1 MKVKQ
6 LYTGCLSQGAYY
18 IESNGEAAIIDPL
31 REVDQYILKAKK
43 NKASI
48 KYIFETHFHADFVS
62 GHLTLSKKTNA
73 PIIYGPNANTSFE
86 SINAKDGQRFN
97 LGEISIE
104 VLHTPG
110 HTMESSCY
118 LLLDKKN
125 NQIALFSGDTVF
137 MGDVGRP
144 DLAQKSDLSKEDLA
158 GHLYESIHNK
168 ILKLDDDVII
178 YPAHGA
184 GSACGKNMM
193 KITYD
198 SLKNQKKLN
207 YALNSKLTKPEFIE
221 KVLDE
226 LQKPPQYFPENVKLN
241 KEGYEDIDKI
251 LSSSKK
257 LLNANKFEEIANEN
271 GALVL
276 DVRSKEEYE
285 NSHIPRSIFI
295 GLDGGFAPWVGEL
308 IIDVKTPILLVC
320 NESQIEEA
328 VTRLSRVGFDNTL
341 GYITIE
347 KWKENGK
354 EIDSINSISAVET
367 VKRLENKSS
376 ILIDV
381 RKDNEYKSQHVV
393 DAHNYQ
399 LSSINNYLPKFEEK
413 HDYYIHCQSGYRSMI
428 ACSILKSRGIHNI
441 TNVIGGFKNLGLTT
455 LNLTNKICPS
465 KL

>member
-1 MKVKQ
+1 MIIEQ
-6 LYTGCLSQGAYY
+6 IYTGCLSQGAYY

-110 HTMESSCY
+110 HTMESSCF
-118 LLLDKKN
+118 LLRDKKN
-125 NQIALFSGDTVF
+125 TQIALFSGDTVF

-198 SLKNQKKLN
+198 SLKSQKKLN

-221 KVLDE
+221 KVLDG

-320 NESQIEEA
+320 NDSQIEEA

-354 EIDSINSISAVET
+354 EIDSINSISAIET

-381 RKDNEYKSQHVV
+381 RKENEYKSQHVV
-393 DAHNYQ
+393 NAHNYQ

-413 HDYYIHCQSGYRSMI
+413 NDYYIHCQSGYRSMI

-455 LNLTNKICPS
+455 LNLSNKICPS

>member
-1 MKVKQ
+1 MIIEQ
-6 LYTGCLSQGAYY
+6 IYTGCLSQGAYY

-118 LLLDKKN
+118 LMLDKKN

-168 ILKLDDDVII
+168 ILKLDDNVII

-198 SLKNQKKLN
+198 SLKNQKKIN

-221 KVLDE
+221 KVLDG

-285 NSHIPRSIFI
+285 NSHVPRSIFI

-308 IIDVKTPILLVC
+308 IIDIKTPILLVC

-341 GYITIE
+341 GYITID

-393 DAHNYQ
+393 NAHNYQ
-399 LSSINNYLPKFEEK
+399 LNSINNYLPKFDEK
-413 HDYYIHCQSGYRSMI
+413 NDYYIHCQSGYRSMI

>member
-1 MKVKQ
+1 MIIEQ
-6 LYTGCLSQGAYY
+6 IYTGCLSQGAYY

-110 HTMESSCY
+110 HTMESSCF
-118 LLLDKKN
+118 LLRDKKN
-125 NQIALFSGDTVF
+125 TQIALFSGDTVF

-198 SLKNQKKLN
+198 SLKSQKKLN

-221 KVLDE
+221 KVLDG

-271 GALVL
+271 GALIL

-328 VTRLSRVGFDNTL
+328 ATRLSRVGFDNTL

-354 EIDSINSISAVET
+354 EIDSINSISAIET

-381 RKDNEYKSQHVV
+381 RKENEYKSQHVV
-393 DAHNYQ
+393 NAHNYQ

-413 HDYYIHCQSGYRSMI
+413 NDYYIHCQSGYRSMI

-455 LNLTNKICPS
+455 LNLSNKICPS

>member
-1 MKVKQ
+1 MIIEQ
-6 LYTGCLSQGAYY
+6 IYTGCLSQGAYY

-97 LGEISIE
+97 LGEITIE

-118 LLLDKKN
+118 LLRDKKN

-221 KVLDE
+221 KVLDG

-257 LLNANKFEEIANEN
+257 LLNTNQFEEIANEN

-285 NSHIPRSIFI
+285 NSHVPRSIFI

-308 IIDVKTPILLVC
+308 IIDVQAPILLVC
-320 NESQIEEA
+320 NESQIKEA

-341 GYITIE
+341 GYITID

-381 RKDNEYKSQHVV
+381 RKENEYKSQHVV
-393 DAHNYQ
+393 NAHNYQ
-399 LSSINNYLPKFEEK
+399 LSSINNYLPKFDEK
-413 HDYYIHCQSGYRSMI
+413 NDYYIHCQSGYRSII

-455 LNLTNKICPS
+455 LNLSNKICPS

>member
-1 MKVKQ
+1 MIIEQ
-6 LYTGCLSQGAYY
+6 IYTGCLSQGAYY

-221 KVLDE
+221 KVLDG

-285 NSHIPRSIFI
+285 NSHVPRSIFI

-308 IIDVKTPILLVC
+308 IVDVKTPILLVC
-320 NESQIEEA
+320 NESKIEEA

-381 RKDNEYKSQHVV
+381 RKENEYKSQHVV
-393 DAHNYQ
+393 NAHNYQ
-399 LSSINNYLPKFEEK
+399 LSSINNYLPKFDEK
-413 HDYYIHCQSGYRSMI
+413 NDYYIHCQSGYRSMI

-441 TNVIGGFKNLGLTT
+441 TNVIGGFKNLELTT
-455 LNLTNKICPS
+455 LNLSNKICPS

>member
-1 MKVKQ
+1 MIIEQ
-6 LYTGCLSQGAYY
+6 IYTGCLSQGAYY

-168 ILKLDDDVII
+168 ILKLDDNVII

-198 SLKNQKKLN
+198 SLKNQKKIN

-221 KVLDE
+221 KVLDG

-285 NSHIPRSIFI
+285 NSHVPRSIFI

-308 IIDVKTPILLVC
+308 IIDIKTPILLVC

-341 GYITIE
+341 GYITID

-381 RKDNEYKSQHVV
+381 RKENEYKSQHVV
-393 DAHNYQ
+393 NAHNYQ
-399 LSSINNYLPKFEEK
+399 LSSINNYLPKFDEK
-413 HDYYIHCQSGYRSMI
+413 NDYYIHCQSGYRSMI

-455 LNLTNKICPS
+455 LNLSNKICPS

>member
-1 MKVKQ
+1 MIIEQ
-6 LYTGCLSQGAYY
+6 IYTGCLSQGAYY

-43 NKASI
+43 NNANI

-86 SINAKDGQRFN
+86 SINAKDGQRFD

-118 LLLDKKN
+118 LLRDKKN
-125 NQIALFSGDTVF
+125 TQIALFSGDTVF

-144 DLAQKSDLSKEDLA
+144 DLAQKSELSKEDLA

-221 KVLDE
+221 KVLDG

-341 GYITIE
+341 GYITID

-381 RKDNEYKSQHVV
+381 RKENEYKSQHVV
-393 DAHNYQ
+393 NAHNYQ
-399 LSSINNYLPKFEEK
+399 LSSINNYLPKFDEK
-413 HDYYIHCQSGYRSMI
+413 NDYYIHCQSGYRSMI

-455 LNLTNKICPS
+455 LNLSNKICPS

>member
-1 MKVKQ
+1 MIIEQ
-6 LYTGCLSQGAYY
+6 IYTGCLSQGAYY

-168 ILKLDDDVII
+168 ILKLDDNVII

-198 SLKNQKKLN
+198 SLKNQKKIN

-221 KVLDE
+221 KVLDG

-285 NSHIPRSIFI
+285 NSHVPRSIFI

-341 GYITIE
+341 GYITIG

-354 EIDSINSISAVET
+354 EIDSINSISAIET

-381 RKDNEYKSQHVV
+381 RKENEYKSQHVV
-393 DAHNYQ
+393 NAHNYQ
-399 LSSINNYLPKFEEK
+399 LSSINNYLPKFDEK
-413 HDYYIHCQSGYRSMI
+413 NDYYIHCQSGYRSMI

-455 LNLTNKICPS
+455 LNLSNKICPS

>member
-1 MKVKQ
+1 MIIEQ
-6 LYTGCLSQGAYY
+6 IYTGCLSQGAYY

-118 LLLDKKN
+118 LLRDKKN

-168 ILKLDDDVII
+168 ILKLDDNVII

-198 SLKNQKKLN
+198 SLKNQKKIN

-221 KVLDE
+221 KVLDG

-285 NSHIPRSIFI
+285 NSHVPRSIFI

-308 IIDVKTPILLVC
+308 IIDIKTPILLVC

-341 GYITIE
+341 GYITID

-354 EIDSINSISAVET
+354 EIDSINSISAIET
-367 VKRLENKSS
+367 VKKLENISS

-381 RKDNEYKSQHVV
+381 RKENEYKSQHVV
-393 DAHNYQ
+393 NAHNYQ
-399 LSSINNYLPKFEEK
+399 LSSINNYLPKFDEK
-413 HDYYIHCQSGYRSMI
+413 NDYYIHCQSGYRSMI

-455 LNLTNKICPS
+455 LNLSNKICPS

>member
-1 MKVKQ
+1 MIIEQ
-6 LYTGCLSQGAYY
+6 IYTGCLSQGAYY

-43 NKASI
+43 NNANI

-86 SINAKDGQRFN
+86 SINAKDGQRFD

-118 LLLDKKN
+118 LLRDKKN
-125 NQIALFSGDTVF
+125 TQIALFSGDTVF

-144 DLAQKSDLSKEDLA
+144 DLAQKSELSKEDLA

-207 YALNSKLTKPEFIE
+207 YALNYKLTKPEFIE
-221 KVLDE
+221 KVLDG

-285 NSHIPRSIFI
+285 NSHVPRSIFI

-341 GYITIE
+341 GYITIG

-381 RKDNEYKSQHVV
+381 RKENEYKSQHVV
-393 DAHNYQ
+393 NAHNYQ
-399 LSSINNYLPKFEEK
+399 LSSINNYLPKFDEK
-413 HDYYIHCQSGYRSMI
+413 NDYYIHCQSGYRSMI

-455 LNLTNKICPS
+455 LNLSNKICPS

>member
-1 MKVKQ
+1 MIIEQ
-6 LYTGCLSQGAYY
+6 IYTGCLSQGAYY

-86 SINAKDGQRFN
+86 SINAKDGQRFD

-118 LLLDKKN
+118 LLRNKTN
-125 NQIALFSGDTVF
+125 TQIALFSGDTVF

-144 DLAQKSDLSKEDLA
+144 DLAQKSELSKEDLA

-168 ILKLDDDVII
+168 ILKLDDGVII

-221 KVLDE
+221 KVLDG

-320 NESQIEEA
+320 NESTIEEA

-399 LSSINNYLPKFEEK
+399 LSSINNYLSKFDEK
-413 HDYYIHCQSGYRSMI
+413 NDYYIHCQSGYRSMI
-428 ACSILKSRGIHNI
+428 ACSILKSKGIHNI

>member
-1 MKVKQ
+1 MIIEQ
-6 LYTGCLSQGAYY
+6 IYTGCLSQGAYY

-118 LLLDKKN
+118 LLRDKKN

-158 GHLYESIHNK
+158 GHLYESIQNR

-221 KVLDE
+221 KVLDG

-295 GLDGGFAPWVGEL
+295 GLDGSFAPWVGEL
-308 IIDVKTPILLVC
+308 IIDVKTPLLLVC

-376 ILIDV
+376 TLIDV
-381 RKDNEYKSQHVV
+381 RKENEYKSQHVV
-393 DAHNYQ
+393 NAHNYQ
-399 LSSINNYLPKFEEK
+399 LNSINNYLPKFDEK
-413 HDYYIHCQSGYRSMI
+413 NDYYIHCQSGYRSMI

-441 TNVIGGFKNLGLTT
+441 TNVVGGFKNLGLTT
-455 LNLTNKICPS
+455 LNLSNKICPS

>member
-1 MKVKQ
+1 MIIEQ
-6 LYTGCLSQGAYY
+6 IYTGCLSQGAYY

-43 NKASI
+43 NNASI

-73 PIIYGPNANTSFE
+73 PIIYGPNASTSFE
-86 SINAKDGQRFN
+86 SINAKDGQIFN
-97 LGEISIE
+97 LGEISIQ

-118 LLLDKKN
+118 LLLDKNK

-168 ILKLDDDVII
+168 ILKLDDAVII

-207 YALNSKLTKPEFIE
+207 YALNYKLTKSEFIK
-221 KVLDE
+221 KVLDG

-251 LSSSKK
+251 LSTSSK
-257 LLNANKFEEIANEN
+257 LLNANEFEEIANEN

-276 DVRSKEEYE
+276 DVRTKEEYE

-320 NESQIEEA
+320 NEYQIEEA

-341 GYITIE
+341 GYITIK
-347 KWKENGK
+347 KWKENGG

-367 VKRLENKSS
+367 VKKLENKSS
-376 ILIDV
+376 MLIDV

-399 LSSINNYLPKFEEK
+399 LSSINNYLSKFDEK
-413 HDYYIHCQSGYRSMI
+413 NDYYIHCQSGYRSMI

-455 LNLTNKICPS
+455 LNLSNKICPS

>member
-1 MKVKQ
+1 MIIEQ
-6 LYTGCLSQGAYY
+6 IYTGCLSQGAYY

-43 NKASI
+43 NNANI

-86 SINAKDGQRFN
+86 SINAKDGQRFD

-118 LLLDKKN
+118 LLRDKKN
-125 NQIALFSGDTVF
+125 TQIALFSGDTVF

-144 DLAQKSDLSKEDLA
+144 DLAQKSELSKEDLA

-221 KVLDE
+221 KVLDG

-285 NSHIPRSIFI
+285 NSHVPRSIFI

-341 GYITIE
+341 GYITID

-381 RKDNEYKSQHVV
+381 RKENEYKSQHVV
-393 DAHNYQ
+393 NAHNYQ
-399 LSSINNYLPKFEEK
+399 LSSINNYLPKFDEK
-413 HDYYIHCQSGYRSMI
+413 NDYYIHCQSGYRSMI

-455 LNLTNKICPS
+455 LNLSNKICPS

>member
-1 MKVKQ
+1 MIIEQ
-6 LYTGCLSQGAYY
+6 IYTGCLSQGAYY

-221 KVLDE
+221 KVLDG

-257 LLNANKFEEIANEN
+257 LLNTNQFEEIANEN

-285 NSHIPRSIFI
+285 NSHVPRSIFI

-308 IIDVKTPILLVC
+308 IIDVQAPILLVC
-320 NESQIEEA
+320 NESQIKEA

-341 GYITIE
+341 GYITID

-381 RKDNEYKSQHVV
+381 RKENEYKSQHVV
-393 DAHNYQ
+393 NAHNYQ
-399 LSSINNYLPKFEEK
+399 LSSINNYLPKFDEK
-413 HDYYIHCQSGYRSMI
+413 NDYYIHCQSGYRSMI

-455 LNLTNKICPS
+455 LNLSNKICPS

>member
-1 MKVKQ
+1 MIIEQ
-6 LYTGCLSQGAYY
+6 IYTGCLSQGAYY

-97 LGEISIE
+97 LGEITIE

-118 LLLDKKN
+118 LLRDKKN

-221 KVLDE
+221 KVLDG

-257 LLNANKFEEIANEN
+257 LLNTNQFEEIANEN

-285 NSHIPRSIFI
+285 NSHVPRSIFI

-308 IIDVKTPILLVC
+308 IIDVQAPILLVC
-320 NESQIEEA
+320 NESQIKEA

-341 GYITIE
+341 GYITID

-367 VKRLENKSS
+367 VKRLGNKSS

-381 RKDNEYKSQHVV
+381 RKENEYKSQHVV
-393 DAHNYQ
+393 NAHNYQ
-399 LSSINNYLPKFEEK
+399 LSSINNYLPKFDEK
-413 HDYYIHCQSGYRSMI
+413 NDYYIHCQSGYRSII

-455 LNLTNKICPS
+455 LNLSNKICPS

>member
-1 MKVKQ
+1 MIIEQ
-6 LYTGCLSQGAYY
+6 IYTGCLSQGAYY
-18 IESNGEAAIIDPL
+18 IESNGEAAVIDPL

-86 SINAKDGQRFN
+86 SINAKDGQRFS

-110 HTMESSCY
+110 HTMESSCF
-118 LLLDKKN
+118 LLRDKKN
-125 NQIALFSGDTVF
+125 TQIALFSGDTVF

-198 SLKNQKKLN
+198 SLKSQKKLN

-221 KVLDE
+221 KVLDG

-320 NESQIEEA
+320 NDSQIEEA

-354 EIDSINSISAVET
+354 EIDSINSISAIET

-381 RKDNEYKSQHVV
+381 RKENEYKSQHVV
-393 DAHNYQ
+393 NAHNYQ

-413 HDYYIHCQSGYRSMI
+413 NDYYIHCQSGYRSMI

-455 LNLTNKICPS
+455 LNLSNKICPS

>member
-1 MKVKQ
+1 
-6 LYTGCLSQGAYY
+6 
-18 IESNGEAAIIDPL
+18 
-31 REVDQYILKAKK
+31 
-43 NKASI
+43 
-48 KYIFETHFHADFVS
+48 
-62 GHLTLSKKTNA
+62 LSKKTNA

-86 SINAKDGQRFN
+86 SINAKDGQRFS

-110 HTMESSCY
+110 HTMESSCF
-118 LLLDKKN
+118 LLRDKKN
-125 NQIALFSGDTVF
+125 TQIALFSGDTVF

-198 SLKNQKKLN
+198 SLKSQKKLN

-221 KVLDE
+221 KVLDG
-226 LQKPPQYFPENVKLN
+226 LKKPPQYFPENVKL
-241 KEGYEDIDKI
+241 KKKGYEDIDKI

-320 NESQIEEA
+320 NDSQIEEA

-354 EIDSINSISAVET
+354 EIDSINSISAIET

-381 RKDNEYKSQHVV
+381 RKENEYKSQHVV
-393 DAHNYQ
+393 NAHNYQ

-413 HDYYIHCQSGYRSMI
+413 NDYYIHCQSGYRSMI

-455 LNLTNKICPS
+455 LNLSNKICPS

>member
-1 MKVKQ
+1 MIIEQ
-6 LYTGCLSQGAYY
+6 IYTGCLSQGAYY

-97 LGEISIE
+97 LGEVSIE

-110 HTMESSCY
+110 HTMESSCF
-118 LLLDKKN
+118 LLRDKKN
-125 NQIALFSGDTVF
+125 TQIALFSGDTVF

-198 SLKNQKKLN
+198 SLKSQKKLN

-221 KVLDE
+221 KVLDG

-320 NESQIEEA
+320 NDSQIEEA

-354 EIDSINSISAVET
+354 EIDSINSISAIET
-367 VKRLENKSS
+367 VKRLKNKSS

-381 RKDNEYKSQHVV
+381 RKENEYKSQHVV
-393 DAHNYQ
+393 NAHNYQ

-413 HDYYIHCQSGYRSMI
+413 NDYYIHCQSGYRSMI
-428 ACSILKSRGIHNI
+428 ACSILKNRGIHNI

-455 LNLTNKICPS
+455 LNLSNKICPS

>member
-1 MKVKQ
+1 MIIEQ
-6 LYTGCLSQGAYY
+6 IYTGCLSQGAYY

-73 PIIYGPNANTSFE
+73 PIIFGPNANTSFE
-86 SINAKDGQRFN
+86 SINAKDGQRFD

-118 LLLDKKN
+118 LLRDKKN

-168 ILKLDDDVII
+168 ILKLDDNVII

-198 SLKNQKKLN
+198 SLKNQKKIN

-221 KVLDE
+221 KVLDG

-285 NSHIPRSIFI
+285 NSHVPRSIFI

-308 IIDVKTPILLVC
+308 IIDIKTPILLVC
-320 NESQIEEA
+320 NESQIDEA

-341 GYITIE
+341 GYITID

-354 EIDSINSISAVET
+354 EIDSINSISAIET
-367 VKRLENKSS
+367 VKKLENISS

-381 RKDNEYKSQHVV
+381 RKENEYKSQHVV
-393 DAHNYQ
+393 NAHNYQ
-399 LSSINNYLPKFEEK
+399 LSSINNYLPKFDEK
-413 HDYYIHCQSGYRSMI
+413 NDYYIHCQSGYRSMI

-441 TNVIGGFKNLGLTT
+441 TNVVGGFKNLGLTT
-455 LNLTNKICPS
+455 LNLSNKICPS

>member
-1 MKVKQ
+1 MIIEQ
-6 LYTGCLSQGAYY
+6 IYTGCLSQGAYY

-104 VLHTPG
+104 ILHTPG

-144 DLAQKSDLSKEDLA
+144 DLAQKSNLSKEDLA

-168 ILKLDDDVII
+168 ILKLDDNVII

-198 SLKNQKKLN
+198 SLKNQKKIN

-221 KVLDE
+221 KVLDG

-285 NSHIPRSIFI
+285 NSHVPRSIFI

-308 IIDVKTPILLVC
+308 IIDIKTPILLVC

-341 GYITIE
+341 GYITID

-354 EIDSINSISAVET
+354 EIDSINSISAIET

-381 RKDNEYKSQHVV
+381 RKENEYKSQHVV
-393 DAHNYQ
+393 SAHNYQ
-399 LSSINNYLPKFEEK
+399 LSSINNYLPKFDEK
-413 HDYYIHCQSGYRSMI
+413 NDYYIHCQSGYRSMI

-455 LNLTNKICPS
+455 LNLSNKICPS
-465 KL
+465 KS

>member
-1 MKVKQ
+1 MIIEQ
-6 LYTGCLSQGAYY
+6 IYTGCLSQGAYY

-43 NKASI
+43 NNANI

-86 SINAKDGQRFN
+86 SISAKDGQRFD

-118 LLLDKKN
+118 LLRDKKN
-125 NQIALFSGDTVF
+125 TQIALFSGDTVF

-144 DLAQKSDLSKEDLA
+144 DLAQKSELSKEDLA

-207 YALNSKLTKPEFIE
+207 YALNYKLTKPEFIE
-221 KVLDE
+221 KVLDG

-399 LSSINNYLPKFEEK
+399 LSSINNHFPKFEEK
-413 HDYYIHCQSGYRSMI
+413 NDYYIHCQSGYRSMI

>member
-1 MKVKQ
+1 MIIKQ
-6 LYTGCLSQGAYY
+6 IYTGCLSQGAYY

-221 KVLDE
+221 KVLDG

-285 NSHIPRSIFI
+285 NSHVPRSIFI

-308 IIDVKTPILLVC
+308 IVDVKTPILLVC
-320 NESQIEEA
+320 NESKIEEA

-393 DAHNYQ
+393 NAHNYQ
-399 LSSINNYLPKFEEK
+399 LNSINNYLPKFDEK
-413 HDYYIHCQSGYRSMI
+413 NDYYIHCQSGYRSMI

-455 LNLTNKICPS
+455 INLSNKICPS

>member
-1 MKVKQ
+1 MIIEQ
-6 LYTGCLSQGAYY
+6 IYTGCLSQGAYY

-221 KVLDE
+221 KVLDG

-285 NSHIPRSIFI
+285 NSHVPRSIFI

-308 IIDVKTPILLVC
+308 IVDVKTPILLVC
-320 NESQIEEA
+320 NESKIEEA

-393 DAHNYQ
+393 NAHNYQ
-399 LSSINNYLPKFEEK
+399 LSSINNYLPKFDEK
-413 HDYYIHCQSGYRSMI
+413 NDYYIHCQSGYRSMI

-455 LNLTNKICPS
+455 INLSNKICPS

>member
-1 MKVKQ
+1 MIIEQ
-6 LYTGCLSQGAYY
+6 IYTGCLSQGAYY

-86 SINAKDGQRFN
+86 SINAKDGERFN
-97 LGEISIE
+97 LGEITIE

-118 LLLDKKN
+118 LLRDKKN

-168 ILKLDDDVII
+168 ILKLDDNVII

-198 SLKNQKKLN
+198 SLKNQKKIN

-221 KVLDE
+221 KVLDG

-285 NSHIPRSIFI
+285 NSHVPRSIFI

-308 IIDVKTPILLVC
+308 IIDIKTPILLVC

-341 GYITIE
+341 GYITID

-354 EIDSINSISAVET
+354 EIDSINSISAIET
-367 VKRLENKSS
+367 VKKLENISS

-381 RKDNEYKSQHVV
+381 RKENEYKSQHVV
-393 DAHNYQ
+393 NAHNYQ
-399 LSSINNYLPKFEEK
+399 LSSINNYLPKFDEK
-413 HDYYIHCQSGYRSMI
+413 NDYYIHCQSGYRSMI

-441 TNVIGGFKNLGLTT
+441 TNVVGGFKNLGLTT
-455 LNLTNKICPS
+455 LNLSNKICPS

>member
-1 MKVKQ
+1 MIIEQ
-6 LYTGCLSQGAYY
+6 IYTGCLSQGAYY

-86 SINAKDGQRFN
+86 SINAKDGQRFS

-110 HTMESSCY
+110 HTMESSCF
-118 LLLDKKN
+118 LLRDKKN
-125 NQIALFSGDTVF
+125 TQIALFSGDTVF

-198 SLKNQKKLN
+198 SLKSQKKLN

-221 KVLDE
+221 KVLDG

-285 NSHIPRSIFI
+285 NSHVPRSIFI

-308 IIDVKTPILLVC
+308 IIDIKTPILLVC

-341 GYITIE
+341 GYITID

-367 VKRLENKSS
+367 VKRLENKLS

-381 RKDNEYKSQHVV
+381 RKENEYKSQHVV
-393 DAHNYQ
+393 SAHNYQ
-399 LSSINNYLPKFEEK
+399 LSSINNYLPKFDEK
-413 HDYYIHCQSGYRSMI
+413 NDYYIHCQSGYRSMI

-455 LNLTNKICPS
+455 LNLSNKICPS

>member
-1 MKVKQ
+1 MIIEQ
-6 LYTGCLSQGAYY
+6 IYTGCLSQGAYY

-86 SINAKDGQRFN
+86 SINAKDGERFN
-97 LGEISIE
+97 LGEITIE

-118 LLLDKKN
+118 LLRDKKN

-144 DLAQKSDLSKEDLA
+144 DLAQKSDVSKEDLA

-221 KVLDE
+221 KVLDG

-295 GLDGGFAPWVGEL
+295 GLDGSFAPWVGEL
-308 IIDVKTPILLVC
+308 IIDVKTPLLLVC

-328 VTRLSRVGFDNTL
+328 VTR
-341 GYITIE
+341 
-347 KWKENGK
+347 
-354 EIDSINSISAVET
+354 
-367 VKRLENKSS
+367 
-376 ILIDV
+376 
-381 RKDNEYKSQHVV
+381 
-393 DAHNYQ
+393 
-399 LSSINNYLPKFEEK
+399 
-413 HDYYIHCQSGYRSMI
+413 
-428 ACSILKSRGIHNI
+428 
-441 TNVIGGFKNLGLTT
+441 
-455 LNLTNKICPS
+455 
-465 KL
+465 

>member
-1 MKVKQ
+1 MIIEQ
-6 LYTGCLSQGAYY
+6 IYTGCLSQGAYY

-168 ILKLDDDVII
+168 ILKLDDNVII

-198 SLKNQKKLN
+198 SLKNQKKIN

-221 KVLDE
+221 KVLDG

-285 NSHIPRSIFI
+285 NSHVPRSIFI

-308 IIDVKTPILLVC
+308 IIDIETPILLVC

-341 GYITIE
+341 GYITID

-381 RKDNEYKSQHVV
+381 RKENEYKSQHVV
-393 DAHNYQ
+393 NAHNYK
-399 LSSINNYLPKFEEK
+399 LSSINNYLPKFDEK
-413 HDYYIHCQSGYRSMI
+413 NDYYIHCQSGYRSMI

-455 LNLTNKICPS
+455 LNLSNKICPS

>member
-1 MKVKQ
+1 MIIEQ
-6 LYTGCLSQGAYY
+6 IYTGCLSQGAYY

-158 GHLYESIHNK
+158 GHLYESIHKK
-168 ILKLDDDVII
+168 ILKLDDNVII

-198 SLKNQKKLN
+198 SLKNQKKIN

-221 KVLDE
+221 KVLDG

-285 NSHIPRSIFI
+285 NSHVPRSIFI

-308 IIDVKTPILLVC
+308 IIDIKTPILLVC

-341 GYITIE
+341 GYITID

-354 EIDSINSISAVET
+354 EIDSINSISAIET

-381 RKDNEYKSQHVV
+381 RKENEYKSQHVV
-393 DAHNYQ
+393 NAHNYQ
-399 LSSINNYLPKFEEK
+399 LSSINNYLPKFDEK
-413 HDYYIHCQSGYRSMI
+413 NDYYIHCQSGYRSMI

-455 LNLTNKICPS
+455 LNLSNKICPS

>member
-1 MKVKQ
+1 MIIEQ
-6 LYTGCLSQGAYY
+6 IYTGCLSQGAYY

-43 NKASI
+43 NNANI

-86 SINAKDGQRFN
+86 SISAKDGQRFD

-118 LLLDKKN
+118 LLRDKKN
-125 NQIALFSGDTVF
+125 TQIALFSGDTVF

-144 DLAQKSDLSKEDLA
+144 DLAQKSELSKEDLA

-221 KVLDE
+221 KVLDG

-241 KEGYEDIDKI
+241 KEGYKDIDKI

-285 NSHIPRSIFI
+285 NSHVPRSIFI

-399 LSSINNYLPKFEEK
+399 LSSINNYLPKFKEK
-413 HDYYIHCQSGYRSMI
+413 NDYYIHCQSGYRSMI

>member
-1 MKVKQ
+1 MIIEQ
-6 LYTGCLSQGAYY
+6 IYTGCLSQGAYY

-86 SINAKDGQRFN
+86 SINAKDGQRFS

-110 HTMESSCY
+110 HTMESSCF
-118 LLLDKKN
+118 LLRDKKN
-125 NQIALFSGDTVF
+125 TQIALFSGDTVF

-198 SLKNQKKLN
+198 SLKSQKKLN

-221 KVLDE
+221 KVLDG

-320 NESQIEEA
+320 NDSQIEEA

-354 EIDSINSISAVET
+354 EIDSINSISAIET
-367 VKRLENKSS
+367 VKRLKNKSS

-381 RKDNEYKSQHVV
+381 RKENEYKSQHVV
-393 DAHNYQ
+393 NSHNYQ

-413 HDYYIHCQSGYRSMI
+413 NDYYIHCQSGYRSMI

-455 LNLTNKICPS
+455 LNLSNKICPS

>member
-1 MKVKQ
+1 MIIEQ
-6 LYTGCLSQGAYY
+6 IYTGCLSQGAYY

-97 LGEISIE
+97 LGEITIE

-118 LLLDKKN
+118 LLRDKKN

-221 KVLDE
+221 KVLDG

-257 LLNANKFEEIANEN
+257 LLNTNQFEEIANEN

-285 NSHIPRSIFI
+285 NSHVPRSIFI

-308 IIDVKTPILLVC
+308 IIDVQTPILLVC
-320 NESQIEEA
+320 NESQIKEA

-341 GYITIE
+341 GYITID

-381 RKDNEYKSQHVV
+381 RKENEYKSQHVV
-393 DAHNYQ
+393 NAHNYQ
-399 LSSINNYLPKFEEK
+399 LSSINNYLPKFDEK
-413 HDYYIHCQSGYRSMI
+413 NDYYIHCQSGYRSMI

-455 LNLTNKICPS
+455 LNLSNKICPS

>member
-1 MKVKQ
+1 MIIEQ
-6 LYTGCLSQGAYY
+6 IYTGCLSQGAYY

-168 ILKLDDDVII
+168 ILKLDDNVII

-198 SLKNQKKLN
+198 SLKNQKKIN

-221 KVLDE
+221 KVLDG

-285 NSHIPRSIFI
+285 NSHVPRSIFI

-308 IIDVKTPILLVC
+308 IIDIKTPILLVC

-328 VTRLSRVGFDNTL
+328 VTRLSRVGFDNNL
-341 GYITIE
+341 GYITID

-381 RKDNEYKSQHVV
+381 RKENEYKSQHVV
-393 DAHNYQ
+393 NAHNYQ
-399 LSSINNYLPKFEEK
+399 LSSINNYLPKFDEK
-413 HDYYIHCQSGYRSMI
+413 NDYYIHCQSGYRSMI

-455 LNLTNKICPS
+455 LNLSNKICPS

>member
-1 MKVKQ
+1 MIIEQ
-6 LYTGCLSQGAYY
+6 IYTGCLSQGAYY

-221 KVLDE
+221 KVLDG

-308 IIDVKTPILLVC
+308 IVDVKTPILLVC
-320 NESQIEEA
+320 NESKIEEA

-393 DAHNYQ
+393 NAHNYQ
-399 LSSINNYLPKFEEK
+399 LNSINNYLPKFDEK
-413 HDYYIHCQSGYRSMI
+413 NDYYIHCQSGYRSMI

-455 LNLTNKICPS
+455 LNLSNKICPS

>member
-1 MKVKQ
+1 MIIEQ
-6 LYTGCLSQGAYY
+6 IYTGCLSQGAYY

-207 YALNSKLTKPEFIE
+207 YALNYKLTKPEFIE
-221 KVLDE
+221 KVLDG

-285 NSHIPRSIFI
+285 NSHVPRSIFI

-308 IIDVKTPILLVC
+308 IVDVKTPILLVC
-320 NESQIEEA
+320 NESKIEEA

-393 DAHNYQ
+393 NAHNYQ
-399 LSSINNYLPKFEEK
+399 LNSINNYLPKFDEK
-413 HDYYIHCQSGYRSMI
+413 NDYYIHCQSGYRSMI

-455 LNLTNKICPS
+455 INLSNKICPS

>member
-1 MKVKQ
+1 MIIEQ
-6 LYTGCLSQGAYY
+6 IYTGCLSQGAYY

-97 LGEISIE
+97 LAEISIE

-118 LLLDKKN
+118 LLRDKKN

-158 GHLYESIHNK
+158 GHLYESIQNR
-168 ILKLDDDVII
+168 ILKLDDEVII

-221 KVLDE
+221 KVLDG

-285 NSHIPRSIFI
+285 NSHVPRSIFI

-308 IIDVKTPILLVC
+308 TVSYTHLTLPTIL
-320 NESQIEEA
+320 
-328 VTRLSRVGFDNTL
+328 RV
-341 GYITIE
+341 
-347 KWKENGK
+347 
-354 EIDSINSISAVET
+354 
-367 VKRLENKSS
+367 
-376 ILIDV
+376 
-381 RKDNEYKSQHVV
+381 
-393 DAHNYQ
+393 
-399 LSSINNYLPKFEEK
+399 
-413 HDYYIHCQSGYRSMI
+413 
-428 ACSILKSRGIHNI
+428 
-441 TNVIGGFKNLGLTT
+441 
-455 LNLTNKICPS
+455 
-465 KL
+465 

>member
-1 MKVKQ
+1 MIIEQ
-6 LYTGCLSQGAYY
+6 IYTGCLSQGAYY

-43 NKASI
+43 NNANI

-86 SINAKDGQRFN
+86 SINAKDGQRFD

-118 LLLDKKN
+118 LLRDKKN
-125 NQIALFSGDTVF
+125 TQIALFSGDTVF

-144 DLAQKSDLSKEDLA
+144 DLAQKSELSKEDLA

-221 KVLDE
+221 KVLDG

-285 NSHIPRSIFI
+285 NSHVPRSIFI

-308 IIDVKTPILLVC
+308 IIDVKTPILIVC

-341 GYITIE
+341 GYITIG

-381 RKDNEYKSQHVV
+381 RKENEYKSQHVV
-393 DAHNYQ
+393 NAHNYQ
-399 LSSINNYLPKFEEK
+399 LSSINNYLPKFDEK
-413 HDYYIHCQSGYRSMI
+413 NDYYIHCQSGYRSMI

-455 LNLTNKICPS
+455 LNLSNKICPS

>member
-1 MKVKQ
+1 MIIEQ
-6 LYTGCLSQGAYY
+6 IYTGCLSQGAYY

-86 SINAKDGQRFN
+86 SINAKDGQRFD

-118 LLLDKKN
+118 LLRNKTN
-125 NQIALFSGDTVF
+125 TQIALFSGDTVF

-144 DLAQKSDLSKEDLA
+144 DLAQKSELSKEDLA

-168 ILKLDDDVII
+168 ILKLDDGVII

-221 KVLDE
+221 KVLDG

-399 LSSINNYLPKFEEK
+399 LSSINNYLSKFDEK
-413 HDYYIHCQSGYRSMI
+413 NDYYIHCQSGYRSMI
-428 ACSILKSRGIHNI
+428 ACSILKSKGIHNI

>member
-1 MKVKQ
+1 MIIEQ
-6 LYTGCLSQGAYY
+6 IYTGCLSQGAYY

-118 LLLDKKN
+118 LLRDKKN

-168 ILKLDDDVII
+168 ILKLDDNVII

-198 SLKNQKKLN
+198 SLKNQKKIN

-221 KVLDE
+221 KVLDG

-285 NSHIPRSIFI
+285 NSHVPRSIFI

-308 IIDVKTPILLVC
+308 IIDIKTPILLVC

-376 ILIDV
+376 TLIDV
-381 RKDNEYKSQHVV
+381 RKENEYKSQHVV
-393 DAHNYQ
+393 NAHNYQ
-399 LSSINNYLPKFEEK
+399 LNSINNYLPKFDEK
-413 HDYYIHCQSGYRSMI
+413 NDYYIHCQSGYRSMI

-441 TNVIGGFKNLGLTT
+441 TNVVGGFKNLGLTT
-455 LNLTNKICPS
+455 LNLSNKICPS

>member
-1 MKVKQ
+1 MIIEQ
-6 LYTGCLSQGAYY
+6 IYTGCLSQGAYY

-168 ILKLDDDVII
+168 ILKLDDNVII

-198 SLKNQKKLN
+198 SLKNQKKIN

-221 KVLDE
+221 KVLDG

-285 NSHIPRSIFI
+285 NSHVPRSIFI

-308 IIDVKTPILLVC
+308 IIDIKTPILLVC

-381 RKDNEYKSQHVV
+381 RKENEYKSQHVV
-393 DAHNYQ
+393 NAHNYQ
-399 LSSINNYLPKFEEK
+399 LSSINNYLPKFDEK
-413 HDYYIHCQSGYRSMI
+413 NDYYIHCQSGYRSMI

-455 LNLTNKICPS
+455 LNLSNKICPS